1 METTN
6 PNLNLMFG
14 SKEVLRQGKNVKEN
28 NFLTFGL
35 MWKI

>member
-1 METTN
+1 
-6 PNLNLMFG
+6 MFG

-35 MWKI
+35 MWKIWKKNIKYN